1 MDLAEKGRAAGVGLT
16 SLRLPEHTHVSCLQ
30 GRDPDGQPCILA
42 LTTGIIVP
50 RHQGGAGRLIQQA

>member
-1 MDLAEKGRAAGVGLT
+1 MAGAGFA

-30 GRDPDGQPCILA
+30 GNDPDGKSIILA

-50 RHQGGAGRLIQQA
+50 RHQGCTGRLIQQA